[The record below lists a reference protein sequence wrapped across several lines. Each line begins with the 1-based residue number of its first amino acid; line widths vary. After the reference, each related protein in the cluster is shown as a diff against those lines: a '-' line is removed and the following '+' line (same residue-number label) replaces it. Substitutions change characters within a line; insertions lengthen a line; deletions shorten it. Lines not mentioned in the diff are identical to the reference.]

1 MTGQDTRQGEL
12 QALAREENLTLPY
25 PAHYICW
32 LEDRGR
38 VVNLLDGTVTFAYPT
53 RWHSDICLF
62 CAADADGQRQGCG
75 TLVGACGGGIP
86 PIAQHAHSCTH
97 QRPT

>member
-38 VVNLLDGTVTFAYPT
+38 VVNLLDGTVTFAYSVLPMPT
-53 RWHSDICLF
+53 AS
-62 CAADADGQRQGCG
+62 AKA
-75 TLVGACGGGIP
+75 V
-86 PIAQHAHSCTH
+86 AHLLEH
-97 QRPT
+97 VEGEYPL